1 MQRSSGKKVRFQLCL
16 RDEVPAHGEQAAVAV
31 SPGVAAEEPVR
42 LLALTLALQAAGI
55 YLLWEMGTIS
65 T

>member
-1 MQRSSGKKVRFQLCL
+1 MKVCFQLCL

-42 LLALTLALQAAGI
+42 LLTLTLALQAAGI
-55 YLLWEMGTIS
+55 YLTAGDGDHIYLIS
-65 T
+65 TS